1 MSKSI
6 PDSIKSYKIDK
17 KETYKLSNITLYT
30 AINTDINEK
39 VLIHIFPKEI
49 LLTNVN
55 EMTFMNNQVYLM
67 KILNHKNILQLYE
80 IIETKTH
87 CFLIY
92 EYFQGMK
99 LSDYII
105 KKKKLSEDDALK
117 IYKEILNAMIYLK
130 EMFICNLNINS
141 HNILMDNK
149 NNIKICDFKFGHF
162 YSPKEKSKSNLIGDH
177 FSACPELHSKRPY
190 NPELADI
197 WSSGI
202 LLYQMVTGTLPFKS
216 QKDLELIRLIIRGD
230 YNMPSSLSNNMKNL
244 IKGLL
249 ETKEEKRIKLNDIFN
264 QQIIKDKKI
273 TKNSLTP
280 GLNILTAK
288 YPIDEIPVNIFKNN
302 LNIESEILK
311 KNLENNKFNEITSL
325 FKQILSKLKDKG
337 IPTINDF
344 YSNKFISYI
353 KDTKNLL
360 KEEEQINNIQK
371 YLIKEEE
378 MKKKSEDIAAILL
391 NNLNEISKGL
401 QDLKRQYDRAKK
413 GIRPLKRNKSFGNT
427 KNKKKGMLNFE
438 ENKNNNKGN
447 ENEKL
452 KLKAIKRNT
461 MIYENIGKLILNK
474 ESKKISDKKDEKEKI
489 QEKEEIKNNDKNDKK
504 EGEVEEKK
512 DIVINNNN
520 LIEQSLQI
528 ENKEKE
534 DNKILIENKNDN
546 IDNKINESQK
556 IGKEEKKEEEKVQ
569 EKPQEKVEKKEQ
581 EKIEKKVQE
590 KEIIKPKKE
599 EKKIF
604 PNKPNLFKEQLNAVK
619 LNKIPMKNQIEQKAK
634 NIMLNKP
641 KNEIN
646 SNVKKQDSNN
656 IKIKM
661 NYKKEDLEKEMN
673 LLKLKKDSKNI
684 SNKNISDN
692 KNETKPPTQKKVEPK
707 MGGFKN
713 IKEMIEQNLKRQRV
727 MSNDNAKK

>member
-141 HNILMDNK
+141 HNILIDNK

-280 GLNILTAK
+280 GLNILTTK

-325 FKQILSKLKDKG
+325 FKQIISKLKEKG

-474 ESKKISDKKDEKEKI
+474 ESKKISDKKDEKEKT

-504 EGEVEEKK
+504 EEEVEEKK

-581 EKIEKKVQE
+581 EKIEKKIQE

>member
-325 FKQILSKLKDKG
+325 FKQIISKLKEKG

-378 MKKKSEDIAAILL
+378 MKKKSEDVAAILL

-556 IGKEEKKEEEKVQ
+556 IEKEEIKEEEKV
-569 EKPQEKVEKKEQ
+569 EKKPQEKVEKKEQ
-581 EKIEKKVQE
+581 EKIEKKIQE

-641 KNEIN
+641 KNEFN
-646 SNVKKQDSNN
+646 SNVKKQESNN
-656 IKIKM
+656 IKTKM

-692 KNETKPPTQKKVEPK
+692 KNETKPPIQKKVEPK

-727 MSNDNAKK
+727 MSNDNTKK

>member
-1 MSKSI
+1 MSKII

-17 KETYKLSNITLYT
+17 KETYKLSNITLYK

-39 VLIHIFPKEI
+39 VLIHIFPKEV
-49 LLTNVN
+49 LLTNAN

-99 LSDYII
+99 LSDYIV
-105 KKKKLSEDDALK
+105 KKKKLSEDESLK
-117 IYKEILNAMIYLK
+117 IYKELLNAMIYLK
-130 EMFICNLNINS
+130 EMFLCNLNINS
-141 HNILMDNK
+141 HNILLDSK

-162 YSPKEKSKSNLIGDH
+162 YSPKEKSKTNLIGDH
-177 FSACPELHSKRPY
+177 FSACPELHSKKPY

-230 YNMPSSLSNNMKNL
+230 YSMPNSLSNNMKYL

-249 ETKEEKRIKLNDIFN
+249 EIKEEKRIKLNDIFN

-273 TKNSLTP
+273 SKNSLTP
-280 GLNILTAK
+280 GLNILTTK
-288 YPIDEIPVNIFKNN
+288 YPTDEIVVNIIKNN
-302 LNIESEILK
+302 LNIDEEILK

-325 FKQILSKLKDKG
+325 YKQIVSKLKEKG
-337 IPTINDF
+337 IPNINDF

-353 KDTKNLL
+353 KDNKNLL
-360 KEEEQINNIQK
+360 KEEEQINNIQN

-378 MKKKSEDIAAILL
+378 VKKKSEDIAAILL

-413 GIRPLKRNKSFGNT
+413 GIRPLKRNNSFGNT
-427 KNKKKGMLNFE
+427 KNKNKKMLNLE
-438 ENKNNNKGN
+438 EDKNNNKDN

-452 KLKAIKRNT
+452 KLKDIKKNSA
-461 MIYENIGKLILNK
+461 IYENVGKLFLNK
-474 ESKKISDKKDEKEKI
+474 ESKQISEKKEEMKKINETKEKEK
-489 QEKEEIKNNDKNDKK
+489 EETKNNDKYDKK
-504 EGEVEEKK
+504 EEEKK
-512 DIVINNNN
+512 DIDKNNNICEQN
-520 LIEQSLQI
+520 LQT

-534 DNKILIENKNDN
+534 ENKILIENKIIR
-546 IDNKINESQK
+546 IDNEINEQQNIEK
-556 IGKEEKKEEEKVQ
+556 GEKKVQEKVEKKEEEKVA
-569 EKPQEKVEKKEQ
+569 
-581 EKIEKKVQE
+581 KKVQE
-590 KEIIKPKKE
+590 KEVIKPKKE
-599 EKKIF
+599 ENKIVS
-604 PNKPNLFKEQLNAVK
+604 NKPNLFKEQLNAVK

-634 NIMLNKP
+634 NIMMNKP
-641 KNEIN
+641 KNEIS
-646 SNVKKQDSNN
+646 SNIKKQDSNN
-656 IKIKM
+656 IKTKI
-661 NYKKEDLEKEMN
+661 NFKKEDLEKEMN

-684 SNKNISDN
+684 INKNISDN
-692 KNETKPPTQKKVEPK
+692 KNESKLPSQKKIESKV
-707 MGGFKN
+707 GGFKN
-713 IKEMIEQNLKRQRV
+713 IKEMIEQNLKRQRI
-727 MSNDNAKK
+727 MSNDNIKK